1 MHPFSTLPAGL
12 GTPERRAEETFRV
25 LAEFYPHSNN
35 QKKESVISS
44 MSILI
49 LLIKALLETALL
61 GVIPPFLRRHPS
73 SRRRRRRGTD
83 QRLALRPSG
92 ATLRLVSGP
101 RLVMRAI
108 WQTGKEQRTA
118 PFFIR

>member
-1 MHPFSTLPAGL
+1 MRPFSTPPAGL
-12 GTPERRAEETFRV
+12 ETPERHAEETFRV
-25 LAEFYPHSNN
+25 PAESNPHSNN

-49 LLIKALLETALL
+49 FLIKALLETALL
-61 GVIPPFLRRHPS
+61 DMIPPFLGCHPS

-92 ATLRLVSGP
+92 AMLHLVSRP
-101 RLVMRAI
+101 RPVMRAI
-108 WQTGKEQRTA
+108 WQIGK
-118 PFFIR
+118 